1 MPFDALEGLAQWS
14 TGEACL
20 APVPSSTLHVHAC
33 HPRGALPVY
42 WACRMFNRPGE
53 QSWCA
58 QADPDTPGY
67 QNNNNNKNNK
77 NIYMPFDAPT
87 SILSFFSWFME

>member
-1 MPFDALEGLAQWS
+1 
-14 TGEACL
+14 
-20 APVPSSTLHVHAC
+20 V
-33 HPRGALPVY
+33 
-42 WACRMFNRPGE
+42 
-53 QSWCA
+53 

-87 SILSFFSWFME
+87 SILSFFSWFMEW

>member
-53 QSWCA
+53 
-58 QADPDTPGY
+58 
-67 QNNNNNKNNK
+67 
-77 NIYMPFDAPT
+77 
-87 SILSFFSWFME
+87 